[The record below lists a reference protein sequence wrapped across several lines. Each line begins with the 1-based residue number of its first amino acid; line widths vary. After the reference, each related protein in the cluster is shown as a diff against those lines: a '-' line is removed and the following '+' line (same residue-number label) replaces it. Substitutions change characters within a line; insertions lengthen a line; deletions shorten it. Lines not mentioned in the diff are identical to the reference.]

1 MHLNLSSGINI
12 GLSNQVSY
20 KCGEEL
26 LHSRSR
32 APHSHCEEIKSKR
45 APVLFTTLGFL
56 GSFIGNWLRIIFHF
70 IVIMLV
76 LS

>member
-1 MHLNLSSGINI
+1 MHLNLSSGISV
-12 GLSNQVSY
+12 GLSKQVSY
-20 KCGEEL
+20 KCPEEL
-26 LHSRSR
+26 LHSGNR

-45 APVLFTTLGFL
+45 ALVLFTTLGFL
-56 GSFIGNWLRIIFHF
+56 GSFTGNWLRVIFYF